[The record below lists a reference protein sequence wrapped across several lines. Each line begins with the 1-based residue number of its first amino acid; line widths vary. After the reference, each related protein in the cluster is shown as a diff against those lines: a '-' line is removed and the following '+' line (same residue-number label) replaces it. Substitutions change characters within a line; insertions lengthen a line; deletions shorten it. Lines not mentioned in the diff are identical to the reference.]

1 MVRLFPQTRTSAL
14 SSPCC
19 ALLTT
24 SVTGCARPMGRP
36 APQGPTAGAPPA
48 SSSSVLSSRRHQSPT
63 RRACCCAPVRL
74 LTWAAGS
81 AGATPSPPA
90 ARCRLAPPTAWSCG
104 ASATRTGC
112 AGVGAGC
119 RRAAS
124 IRPQCAPFP
133 PGRLWAVLGL
143 TLQGLCTDLAT
154 ASLQNFMKLV
164 SQKEYIV
171 FYLCK
176 NFRKHKNV

>member
-19 ALLTT
+19 ALLMT

-36 APQGPTAGAPPA
+36 APRGPTAGAPPA

-74 LTWAAGS
+74 LTRAAGS

-90 ARCRLAPPTAWSCG
+90 ARCRLGPPTAWSCG

-112 AGVGAGC
+112 AGVGLGAV
-119 RRAAS
+119 
-124 IRPQCAPFP
+124 
-133 PGRLWAVLGL
+133 GRIYKDTVHH
-143 TLQGLCTDLAT
+143 
-154 ASLQNFMKLV
+154 SLQAPLGRCWV
-164 SQKEYIV
+164 R
-171 FYLCK
+171 LPRGCALT
-176 NFRKHKNV
+176 